1 MAKRWSKLSSER
13 ISLGL
18 RRYLGAVGACI
29 RFLLLY
35 PWFRPGETNRFSFGV
50 QGLQDELA
58 YRNAAI
64 PARHLWEIFPGI
76 NQVEV
81 TIGEVFPD
89 EGSSISLRE
98 MAVLCALVRHERA
111 VRVFEIGTS
120 LGVTAYNIARNL
132 PEGGLLH
139 TLDLPPARPGVDTV
153 ETKYEVT
160 VSDRK
165 MIFAQREHRRF
176 ISTSVENKIQQLYG
190 DSATFDYSPYHA
202 SCNIV
207 FVDGAHA
214 YPYVESDTL
223 AAFQIVKPGGLV
235 LWHDYNDGFFWPDVH
250 RYLNEFAKRHA
261 VQRIR
266 STMFAVARV
275 AGTSRR

>member
-1 MAKRWSKLSSER
+1 M
-13 ISLGL
+13 SLGL
-18 RRYLGAVGACI
+18 LRYLGSVGACI

-35 PWFRPGETNRFSFGV
+35 PWFRPGKTNRFSFGV

-58 YRNAAI
+58 YRNSAI
-64 PARHLWEIFPGI
+64 PAQHLWAIFPGI
-76 NQVEV
+76 DKVEV
-81 TIGEVFPD
+81 TIGQVFPD

-98 MAVLCALVRHERA
+98 MAVLCAIVRQERA

-120 LGVTAYNIARNL
+120 MGVTAYNIARNL

-153 ETKYEVT
+153 ETKHAVT

-176 ISTSVENKIQQLYG
+176 ISTPVANKIQQLYG
-190 DSATFDYSPYHA
+190 DSATFDYSPYRA
-202 SCNIV
+202 NFDIV

-214 YPYVESDTL
+214 YPYVESDTM

-235 LWHDYNDGFFWPDVH
+235 IWHDYNDGYFWPDVH
-250 RYLNEFAKRHA
+250 RYLNKFARQQS

-266 STMFAVARV
+266 GTMFAVAR
-275 AGTSRR
+275 APGTKEPRASS